1 MKYRFYTTS
10 QKAWDG
16 MFKAIAAA
24 QKTIYMEMYIFLDN
38 TQSTHNFLGLLKEK
52 ARAGLEVVIIA
63 DSVGS
68 FMLSGNAVSELRKA
82 GIEFIYFSHWLQR
95 THRKILIIDNKLA
108 FIGGVNI
115 EEKLR
120 HWRDLQVRIDGKVVI
135 PLLKSFAYVYQD
147 VGGKKESILKYSRMP
162 LVKKI
167 KSWITDTI
175 VGENKPY
182 NLSVY
187 FRDKINDAKISVKIL
202 TPYFLPPRR
211 LIAYLEAAALRGVN
225 VEILIPNDT
234 DWKILNKFNYLNAC
248 RLAVSGVK
256 FYLMPMM
263 NHAKIMIIDDEE
275 GLIGSQNI
283 DVLSFNMNMEA
294 GVFFKQKQAVKDLVK
309 LFEHWRQESIYFN
322 GTHKKIPWYDK
333 ILIDILKI
341 FYPIL

>member
-1 MKYRFYTTS
+1 M
-10 QKAWDG
+10 
-16 MFKAIAAA
+16 
-24 QKTIYMEMYIFLDN
+24 
-38 TQSTHNFLGLLKEK
+38 
-52 ARAGLEVVIIA
+52 
-63 DSVGS
+63 
-68 FMLSGNAVSELRKA
+68 
-82 GIEFIYFSHWLQR
+82 
-95 THRKILIIDNKLA
+95 
-108 FIGGVNI
+108 
-115 EEKLR
+115 
-120 HWRDLQVRIDGKVVI
+120 
-135 PLLKSFAYVYQD
+135 
-147 VGGKKESILKYSRMP
+147 
-162 LVKKI
+162 
-167 KSWITDTI
+167 
-175 VGENKPY
+175 
-182 NLSVY
+182 
-187 FRDKINDAKISVKIL
+187 
-202 TPYFLPPRR
+202 
-211 LIAYLEAAALRGVN
+211 N